1 MSRYLSQLRIEE
13 PIWLDQEDL
22 SFLHTRICET
32 EIHLGSLENQMNE
45 LKCVYEAQMNEL
57 KRVYEAQISELMP
70 QKDAK
75 LVEIAS
81 YRNIC
86 SPVRRV
92 PQEILSSVLELCCLP
107 ADGIWNST
115 YDIIR
120 HTSILSQVC
129 VAWRKAAH
137 STPRL
142 WSKLCLATSDS
153 GQWKRFKKD
162 AWLKE
167 WIERCRDCPLD
178 LYLSLHQRRSVSRLF
193 ESILRF
199 GHKIRSMNVWAALSS
214 CLPLFHLPASSFP
227 LLEEVSFRI
236 IDHIHDTVEALV
248 PLFPHKISVLLD
260 APKLRCVR
268 IEEYNDVP
276 ILELL
281 ALPAEQLT
289 SLEINWISRLQDI
302 FDNLSP
308 KRYVHVDI
316 LCRCKAL
323 RNLKLTYTSF
333 CLFDP
338 VVLTGISS
346 DLIISLP
353 ELKSLDISCDKVDG
367 PGVALLRC
375 LHTPHLEELSLR
387 HGSQDIRDLSMD
399 LTYFQQHSAAA
410 LSSLSLQEID
420 HFQRN
425 PSSECLITILSL
437 FPAIQSLW
445 ISASRFNALPLL
457 QALTFDETHQ
467 VLLPKLTK
475 FGLKNGSY
483 LDCSMELT
491 NMVLS
496 RWWPHNSPPDIDHG
510 LTRLQKVTL
519 YVPGLKKLARI
530 SELPGFTLDLHTY

>member
-1 MSRYLSQLRIEE
+1 
-13 PIWLDQEDL
+13 
-22 SFLHTRICET
+22 
-32 EIHLGSLENQMNE
+32 
-45 LKCVYEAQMNEL
+45 MNEL

-107 ADGIWNST
+107 ADGIWSST

-142 WSKLCLATSDS
+142 WSKLCIATSDS
-153 GQWKRFKKD
+153 GKWKLFRKD

-178 LYLSLHQRRSVSRLF
+178 LYLNLYQRRSASRLF

-199 GHKIRSMNVWAALSS
+199 GHKKIRLMNVRATSS
-214 CLPLFHLPASSFP
+214 WYLFHLPASSLP
-227 LLEEVSFRI
+227 LLEEISFE
-236 IDHIHDTVEALV
+236 IDDCVHDTVEALV
-248 PLFPHKISVLLD
+248 PHKISVLLD

-268 IEEYNDVP
+268 IEEYNDDP
-276 ILELL
+276 ILELKL

-289 SLEINWISRLQDI
+289 SLAINWTNYLK
-302 FDNLSP
+302 NVVT
-308 KRYVHVDI
+308 KRVHMDI
-316 LCRCKAL
+316 LCRCQTL

-333 CLFDP
+333 YDFNP
-338 VVLTGISS
+338 VVLTGINS

-353 ELKSLDISCDKVDG
+353 VLKSLDISCDKVDG

-387 HGSQDIRDLSMD
+387 QGSQDIRDLSMD
-399 LTYFQQHSAAA
+399 LAYFRQNCAAA
-410 LSSLSLQEID
+410 LSSLSLHNFRIGIQNSKLE
-420 HFQRN
+420 
-425 PSSECLITILSL
+425 SLIAILSL

-445 ISASRFNALPLL
+445 ISKFNLSASLL
-457 QALTFDETHQ
+457 VQVLAYGAKTHQ
-467 VLLPKLTK
+467 VLLPKLTE
-475 FGLKNGSY
+475 FGIEQFC
-483 LDCSMELT
+483 LDCSSELT
-491 NMVLS
+491 DMVLS
-496 RWWPHNSPPDIDHG
+496 RWWPHDSAPDVGHG
-510 LTRLQKVTL
+510 LARLQKVTIYARQYL
-519 YVPGLKKLARI
+519 EKEKLAHI
-530 SELPGFTLDLHTY
+530 SELPGLNLQMYAT